1 MDVLKER
8 RCQCAVYKLDQNQTP
23 LFDALMEYVNRETIP
38 FHVPGHKKGYGIDE
52 EYKNFIGEN
61 PFKIDV
67 TVFKLVDSLH
77 HPTGPIKKAQEL
89 AADAYGCE
97 ASFFSIHGTS
107 GAIQAMIMSVVSDGD
122 KIIIPRNVHKSV
134 TAGIILS
141 GAVPVYMQ
149 PELDKKVGIAHGV
162 SPETVEATLKQHPD
176 AKAVLIINPTYYGV
190 ATDIRKIV
198 DIVHSY
204 DIPLIVDEA
213 HGPHLGFNK
222 KLPMSAI
229 EAGADIC
236 AQSTHKII
244 GALTQCSL
252 LQVNSSRIDKQR
264 VQQILNILQTTSP
277 SYILMAS
284 LDCARRQI
292 ALHGEELLDAT
303 INLANYARSEINKI
317 PGFYCFGE
325 DILGKSGAFAVDPT
339 KITIT
344 CRDLGITGFDLD
356 MILSNKYHIQMELS
370 DLYNVLAV
378 GSFGDTKENIDKLL
392 DALRE
397 ISSEYYGKGN
407 RKSDFIDIPSIPTQI
422 QKPREAFNSVKSSI
436 KLSDSVGAISGEFLM
451 AYPPGIPILCP
462 GEVITQEIVD
472 YIEKLKSAGLYVQG
486 TEDPKVEYI
495 KVVKPEDA
503 VYINIE

>member
-1 MDVLKER
+1 M
-8 RCQCAVYKLDQNQTP
+8 YKLDQNETP
-23 LFDALMEYVNRETIP
+23 LFDALLEYVNRETIP
-38 FHVPGHKKGYGIDE
+38 FHVPGHKKGIGMDE
-52 EYKNFIGEN
+52 EFKSFIGEN

-89 AADAYGCE
+89 ASDAYGSE
-97 ASFFSIHGTS
+97 AAFFSIHGTS
-107 GAIQAMIMSVVSDGD
+107 GAIQAMIMSVVNAGD
-122 KIIIPRNVHKSV
+122 TIVVPRNVHKSV

-149 PELDKKVGIAHGV
+149 PELDKDVGIAQGV
-162 SPETVEATLKQHPD
+162 TPETVEATLKEHPE

-190 ATDIRKIV
+190 STDIKKIA

-213 HGPHLGFNK
+213 HGPHLSFND

-236 AQSTHKII
+236 SQSTHKII

-252 LQVNSSRIDKQR
+252 LHVNSKYVDPTR
-264 VQQILNILQTTSP
+264 VQQILNLLQTTSP

-292 ALHGEELLDAT
+292 ALHGKELLEGSIA
-303 INLANYARSEINKI
+303 LSNYAREEINKI
-317 PGFYCFGE
+317 PGFYCFGNE
-325 DILGKSGAFAVDPT
+325 ILGNPGVFALDPT

-344 CRDLGITGFDLD
+344 CRDLGITGYDLD
-356 MILSNKYHIQMELS
+356 MILSTKYHIQMELS

-378 GSFGDTKENIDKLL
+378 GSFGDTKESIDKLVE
-392 DALRE
+392 ALKE
-397 ISSEYYGKGN
+397 ISEEYASKN
-407 RKSDFIDIPSIPTQI
+407 TKKPDFIDIPPIPERVLI
-422 QKPREAFNSVKSSI
+422 PREAFNGTKESVPLI
-436 KLSDSVGAISGEFLM
+436 DSVGLISGEFLL
-451 AYPPGIPILCP
+451 AYPPGIPVLCP
-462 GEVITQEIVD
+462 GEKITKNIIQYVQE
-472 YIEKLKSAGLYVQG
+472 LKDAGLYVQG

-495 KVVKPEDA
+495 KVVK
-503 VYINIE
+503 

>member
-1 MDVLKER
+1 MYSLN
-8 RCQCAVYKLDQNQTP
+8 QNETP
-23 LFDALMEYVNRETIP
+23 LFDALLEYVNRDTIP
-38 FHVPGHKKGYGIDE
+38 FHVPGHKKGVGMDE
-52 EYKNFIGEN
+52 EFKKFIGDN

-89 AADAYGCE
+89 AADAYGSD
-97 ASFFSIHGTS
+97 AAFFSIHGTS
-107 GAIQAMIMSVVSDGD
+107 GAIQAMIMSVVNAGE

-134 TAGIILS
+134 TAGVILS

-149 PELDKKVGIAHGV
+149 PELDKNVGIAHGV
-162 SPETVEATLKQHPD
+162 TPETVQKTLEANPD

-190 ATDIRKIV
+190 ATDIKKIA
-198 DIVHSY
+198 DIVHSF

-213 HGPHLGFNK
+213 HGPHLNFNDR
-222 KLPMSAI
+222 LPESAMH
-229 EAGADIC
+229 AGADIC
-236 AQSTHKII
+236 SQSTHKII

-252 LQVNSSRIDKQR
+252 LHVRQGLVDIQR
-264 VQQILNILQTTSP
+264 VKQILNLMQTTSP

-292 ALHGEELLDAT
+292 ALHGKELLEKT
-303 INLANYARSEINKI
+303 LELTNYARDEINKI

-325 DILGKSGAFAVDPT
+325 EVLGKPGAYAFDST

-344 CRDLGITGFDLD
+344 CRDLGITGYDLD

-378 GSFGDTKENIDKLL
+378 GSFGDTNDSINKLL
-392 DALRE
+392 DALKE
-397 ISSEYYGKGN
+397 ISDEYFGRGN
-407 RKSDFIDIPSIPTQI
+407 KKSDFIDIPPIPEQI
-422 QKPREAFNSVKSSI
+422 QNPREAFNSQKTSLLI
-436 KLSDSVGAISGEFLM
+436 KNSVGMISGEFLM

-462 GEVITQEIVD
+462 GEKITQEIID
-472 YIEKLKSAGLYVQG
+472 YVQRLKDTGLYVQG

-495 KVVKPEDA
+495 KVVKEEDA
-503 VYINIE
+503 VHINID